1 MKLLNK
7 IMIKLSIPV
16 MICFSVYADQF
27 SKNSKDNN
35 VIVNFYPIINQS
47 QTICTKYG
55 CLQTKGFKT
64 SLVLGDKICVS
75 LNAGYNPFYWGYY
88 KDFLF
93 EVIDEDELS
102 EINFWGS
109 FQSPRFNYS
118 KSIRMTNYK
127 LTDIHISCYEF
138 NFSNE
143 KIFLTN

>member
-1 MKLLNK
+1 
-7 IMIKLSIPV
+7 MIKLSFSS
-16 MICFSVYADQF
+16 MIYFSVYAGQF

-35 VIVNFYPIINQS
+35 VIVNFYPEIIRS

-55 CLQTKGFKT
+55 CLQTKGIKT
-64 SLVLGDKICVS
+64 GLISGDKICVS
-75 LNAGYNPFYWGYY
+75 LNAGYNPLYWGIY

-93 EVIDEDELS
+93 EVIDEEELS

-109 FQSPRFNYS
+109 FHSPRFNYS